1 MSVLVVHP
9 LVAADMEARGMLTFL
24 NSGGTVNYASN
35 GIGVTDTQ
43 IGYFAGLR
51 VVVDSQVPTVEPDSA
66 TTGDA
71 FGYTCYLAAPG
82 VIRTGSQFP
91 LMIKQNDDIL
101 SLQDVMSVTYNRLD
115 HVLGTSY
122 KGDMH
127 PENSDLA
134 DKDNWELA
142 YTSRE
147 NVPLVELIVNTPYG
161 QVK

>member
-1 MSVLVVHP
+1 
-9 LVAADMEARGMLTFL
+9 MLTFL

-35 GIGVTDTQ
+35 GVGVTDTQ

-51 VVVDSQVPTVEPDSA
+51 VVVDSQVPTVDPDGA

-82 VIRTGSQFP
+82 VIRTGLPVPS
-91 LMIKQNDDIL
+91 DDQAERRHPVPPRRDVGD
-101 SLQDVMSVTYNRLD
+101 LQPTRPRSW
-115 HVLGTSY
+115 TSY
-122 KGDMH
+122 TGDMH
-127 PENSDLA
+127 PENTDLA
-134 DKDNWELA
+134 DADNWTLA

>member
-1 MSVLVVHP
+1 MALVL
-9 LVAADMEARGMLTFL
+9 LTPKLDILRAF
-24 NSGGTVNYASN
+24 ASLL
-35 GIGVTDTQ
+35 TAK
-43 IGYFAGLR
+43 FRLL
-51 VVVDSQVPTVEPDSA
+51 SCWL

-71 FGYTCYLAAPG
+71 VGYTCYLAAPG

-91 LMIKQNDDIL
+91 LSIKQNDDIL

-134 DKDNWELA
+134 DESNWELA

-161 QVK
+161 QPSPD